1 MYYAPPVPPQCVAF
15 DATSYAMRAQFTYA
29 RRLYMEGGWP
39 VQLSA
44 VMTVLLTDQAANAMP
59 VHDTSHN
66 IFRDTIIRLST
77 RYENAPTVKDGEV
90 GELDTTVLFADHPT
104 IEQYALAYN
113 VAVLSL
119 RVIDGDLVADVLP
132 PDHADILFDH
142 AGRMLKV
149 RVARPYNVC
158 GSSAQY
164 FVEEWDIAA
173 KKYSVLGAKG
183 WEVQAEYPWVY
194 EDGRAFAPVVFFR
207 ASKQPD
213 WWGADRWPEL
223 IEATLEEGLAWTIHR
238 YGRLNSSTGLP
249 YTMDAEAVGRTVSQ
263 GQDGGENHVQTGP
276 NYVLGLK
283 SMNGKQGSVGVLQPT
298 FDPEKDV
305 EAIVA
310 AYNSRMACLGIG
322 DAALQRGGAESGYAI
337 VVRREGLLRLRNLT
351 EPMFRQADQEFL
363 RKAVSCTRLFM
374 KGPAESDK
382 YRIEY
387 APVSMGSAENKEM
400 RDQEKHDLDIGVA
413 SPASIVARREG
424 IALEEAQRQLALLK
438 ELESG
443 TAPTPTAPTPQVEG
457 QVPPAPENLQ
467 ESAPQG

>member
-1 MYYAPPVPPQCVAF
+1 MQYVPPIPPQSVAF
-15 DATSYAMRAQFTYA
+15 DVTSYAMRAQFTYA

-39 VQLSA
+39 AQLAS
-44 VMTVLLTDQAANAMP
+44 VMFSLLTDQAANAMP

-66 IFRDTIIRLST
+66 IFRDTIVRLST
-77 RYENAPTVKDGEV
+77 RYENSPAVKDGDI
-90 GELDTTVLFADHPT
+90 GDIDAAVLFADHPT
-104 IEQYALAYN
+104 VEQYALAYN

-119 RVIDGDLVADVLP
+119 RVVDGELVADVLP
-132 PDHADILFDH
+132 PDHADIHFDPS
-142 AGRMLKV
+142 GRMLKV

-164 FVEEWDIAA
+164 LVEEWDIVA

-183 WEVQAEYPWVY
+183 WEVKDGYPWVY
-194 EDGRAFAPVVFFR
+194 ADGRAFAPVVFFR

-223 IEATLEEGLAWTIHR
+223 IEATLEEGIAWTIHR
-238 YGRLNSSTGLP
+238 YGRLNSSSGVP
-249 YTMDAEAVGRTVSQ
+249 YTMDAEAIGRTVSQ
-263 GQDGGENHVQTGP
+263 GTDGGENQVQTGP

-283 SMNGKQGSVGVLQPT
+283 SMANKQGSVGVLQPT

-310 AYNSRMACLGIG
+310 AYNSRMQSLGIG
-322 DAALQRGGAESGYAI
+322 DSALQRGGAESGYAI

-351 EPMFRQADQEFL
+351 EPLFRAADQEFL
-363 RKAVSCTRLFM
+363 RKAVACAHAFSN
-374 KGPAESDK
+374 GPVESDK

-400 RDQEKHDLDIGVA
+400 REQEKHDLDIGVA
-413 SPASIVARREG
+413 TSASILARREG

-438 ELESG
+438 EAESG
-443 TAPTPTAPTPQVEG
+443 TAPTPPAPTPQVEG
-457 QVPPAPENLQ
+457 QVTPAPENLQ
-467 ESAPQG
+467 ESTPQG